1 LLSVTAMRAPPASF
15 RPGFGFCLMTSPF
28 LILGEN
34 SLVTLPSRHLAF
46 ASAFFT
52 AGRVF
57 LASFGT
63 THLGFGLG
71 AGCGVVSPGGGGG
84 GLGAGPGGLGGA
96 AGGGAGGGA
105 GGAAGGGDGGG
116 GGGKVRSVVNV
127 RSALVAVPKAFV
139 ATKREW

>member
-1 LLSVTAMRAPPASF
+1 VTAMRAPPASF

-34 SLVTLPSRHLAF
+34 SLVTLPSRHLPF
-46 ASAFFT
+46 ASAFFA

-63 THLGFGLG
+63 RHFGFGLG

-84 GLGAGPGGLGGA
+84 GLGDGAGGVV
-96 AGGGAGGGA
+96 GGGAGGGVA
-105 GGAAGGGDGGG
+105 GGAGGGAGGGDGGG
-116 GGGKVRSVVNV
+116 GGGGVRSVVNV
-127 RSALVAVPKAFV
+127 RSQPVAVPKEFA
-139 ATKREW
+139 ATRR